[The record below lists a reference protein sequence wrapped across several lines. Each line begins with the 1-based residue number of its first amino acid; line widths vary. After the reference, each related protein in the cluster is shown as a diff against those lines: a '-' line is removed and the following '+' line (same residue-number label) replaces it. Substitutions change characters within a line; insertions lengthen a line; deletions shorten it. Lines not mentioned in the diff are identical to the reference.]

1 MPLSFRL
8 CYDVSYAE
16 RLKPTPITM
25 LFFLDKISRLRCQW
39 NQKPLTQDDFYRLC
53 RRNNVT
59 VQEMPLRVSG
69 FHYCL
74 LGRNYIAIDTRLRH
88 HKKLFVMF
96 HEFADFLMHT
106 PDTGVTANFHGVG
119 KKTRKE
125 AEADAFAL
133 CAIIPKTWLESRSVA
148 ELAEE
153 EGIPEDILRE
163 RIVVYELYG
172 C

>member
-1 MPLSFRL
+1 
-8 CYDVSYAE
+8 
-16 RLKPTPITM
+16 M
-25 LFFLDKISRLRCQW
+25 LFFLDKISRLRCHW

-53 RRNNVT
+53 KQNKVT

-69 FHYCL
+69 FYYCL
-74 LGRNYIAIDTRLRH
+74 LGRHYIAIDTRLRQ

-96 HEFADFLMHT
+96 HEFAHYLMHA
-106 PDTGVTANFHGVG
+106 PDTGVTANFHGIG

-125 AEADAFAL
+125 SEADAFAL
-133 CAIIPKTWLESRSVA
+133 CAIIPKTWLESRSIA
-148 ELAEE
+148 EIAEE

-163 RIVVYELYG
+163 RLAVYELYK

>member
-1 MPLSFRL
+1 
-8 CYDVSYAE
+8 
-16 RLKPTPITM
+16 M
-25 LFFLDKISRLRCQW
+25 LFLLDKISDLRSGW
-39 NQKPLTQDDFYRLC
+39 NQKPLTLDDFYRLC
-53 RRNNVT
+53 KRHQVK

-69 FHYCL
+69 FYYCL
-74 LGRNYIAIDTRLRH
+74 RGGHYIAINSRLRP

-96 HEFADFLMHT
+96 HEFAHYLMHA

-133 CAIIPKTWLESRSVA
+133 CAIIPKTWIESRSVA
-148 ELAEE
+148 EIADE

-163 RIVVYELYG
+163 RLAVYELHG

>member
-1 MPLSFRL
+1 
-8 CYDVSYAE
+8 
-16 RLKPTPITM
+16 M
-25 LFFLDKISRLRCQW
+25 LFFLDKISRLRCPW

-53 RRNNVT
+53 KQNNVT

-69 FHYCL
+69 FYYCL
-74 LGRNYIAIDTRLRH
+74 LGRHYIAIDTRLRH
-88 HKKLFVMF
+88 HNKLFVMF
-96 HEFADFLMHT
+96 HEFAHFLMHA

-119 KKTRKE
+119 KKNRKE

-133 CAIIPKTWLESRSVA
+133 CAIIPKTWIVSRTVA
-148 ELAEE
+148 EIAEE

-163 RIVVYELYG
+163 RLAVYELRG

>member
-1 MPLSFRL
+1 
-8 CYDVSYAE
+8 
-16 RLKPTPITM
+16 M
-25 LFFLDKISRLRCQW
+25 LFFLDKISKLHSGW
-39 NQKPLTQDDFYRLC
+39 NRKPLTQDDFYHLC
-53 RRNNVT
+53 KRHKVT

-69 FHYCL
+69 FYYCL
-74 LGRNYIAIDTRLRH
+74 LGRHYIAIDSRLRQ

-96 HEFADFLMHT
+96 HEFAHYLMHS

-133 CAIIPKTWLESRSVA
+133 CAIIPKTWIENRSLH
-148 ELAEE
+148 EIAEE

-163 RIVVYELYG
+163 RIAVYKLHG